1 MKNSYPTLT
10 ELQLSLS
17 SSLASQSRKPAP
29 ESESDDSEPEYFDEP
44 PASHHSHFDNV
55 GPARTFRAQEEKK
68 KQEAIL
74 GRVLGVEANLQ
85 KKPQMQL
92 GAENGDVKGQSKS
105 TDSADAADP
114 REQFVL
120 SLRGVSTK
128 LLSMV
133 NGSKDVSTSH
143 QDILDTIEKAA
154 RKYVGSVDLSNSSA
168 TDALPRSEGEPSNL
182 ANGEGPSAT
191 SGTKLDAQSTG
202 DQNHHKGKGK
212 EKDIGPLPAS
222 SSRKSLKN
230 ERTKDASPDDIDIEH
245 PDTVEDALD
254 DIDEQDDT
262 PCNEIAAKDC
272 QSTQNSG
279 SLVAGASASNPQSNV
294 KEPAKEMSPGQDEVL
309 KYTDSDSRQVSM
321 DDYLRDTRGLSLEV
335 LKVYLIPVK
344 ASVISRAINISTLKE
359 LTLLNVGNQAPIWTL
374 LANENRVQPLALRSI
389 FTDNVSNAFLTF
401 ASQLEEL
408 HDLFMLERS
417 IVHKPE
423 SFAPRASITIDQI
436 RRLVLKKH
444 ISTLRRLMIKDE
456 SKEANWDA
464 NEKAMILICNQG
476 KRLEELAVSMN
487 IHAVVSETFALNMAF
502 HQEVT
507 NTC

>member
-1 MKNSYPTLT
+1 MKNSYSTLT

-17 SSLASQSRKPAP
+17 SSLASQSRRPVP
-29 ESESDDSEPEYFDEP
+29 ESESEDSEPEYFDEP
-44 PASHHSHFDNV
+44 ASHHSHFDNT

-74 GRVLGVEANLQ
+74 GRVFDVEANLQ

-92 GAENGDVKGQSKS
+92 GPENGDAKGKAKS
-105 TDSADAADP
+105 TDAADAADP

-120 SLRGVSTK
+120 SLRGVSSK
-128 LLSMV
+128 LLSMA
-133 NGSKDVSTSH
+133 NGSKNVSASH

-154 RKYVGSVDLSNSSA
+154 RKYVSSVDLSSLSA
-168 TDALPRSEGEPSNL
+168 TDAPEQDESQPRNLPSGESSSARS
-182 ANGEGPSAT
+182 A
-191 SGTKLDAQSTG
+191 TKLDAQSTE
-202 DQNHHKGKGK
+202 DQNQHKGEGK
-212 EKDIGPLPAS
+212 ENDIETLPAS
-222 SSRKSLKN
+222 SSRKSFKN
-230 ERTKDASPDDIDIEH
+230 GRTKDASPDDIDIEH

-254 DIDEQDDT
+254 DIEEQDDT
-262 PCNEIAAKDC
+262 AWNEVAAKDC
-272 QSTQNSG
+272 QDTPNAD
-279 SLVAGASASNPQSNV
+279 SLAAEASASKPQANA
-294 KEPAKEMSPGQDEVL
+294 KEPVKTVTGQVEML
-309 KYTDSDSRQVSM
+309 KCGDRDTREVSM

-374 LANENRVQPLALRSI
+374 LANENRAQPLALRTI

-401 ASQLEEL
+401 VSQLKEL

-417 IVHKPE
+417 VAHKPE

-444 ISTLRRLMIKDE
+444 ISTLRRLSIKDE

-476 KRLEELAVSMN
+476 RQLEELAVSMN
-487 IHAVVSETFALNMAF
+487 IHAVVSATFALGIIF
-502 HQEVT
+502 HQELT
-507 NTC
+507 NTF